1 MGVTGLAAMGVA
13 VALGVWLS
21 VRLSIGDAALTN
33 PSFTWW
39 IINRLA
45 FLVGAVNLATFA
57 VYYLQARLGYVH
69 EKAVGP
75 ASILI
80 LVVGVFI
87 LVTAAPSGWLA
98 DKIGAKPLVAASGL
112 IAALG
117 TLIALLFPSLKVI
130 YVGGMLI
137 GIGIGIFYAANWA
150 LGTALVPRGEAGRY
164 LGISNLAGAGAGA
177 IGAYIGGP
185 IADYFTAHMPQAPGL
200 GYLLLFSIYGLLF
213 IFSVIAVSRVRLPGK
228 TEMLISAD

>member
-1 MGVTGLAAMGVA
+1 V
-13 VALGVWLS
+13 
-21 VRLSIGDAALTN
+21 
-33 PSFTWW
+33 
-39 IINRLA
+39 INRLA

-57 VYYLQARLGYVH
+57 VYYLQARLGYVG

-80 LVVGVFI
+80 LIVGVFI
-87 LVTAAPSGWLA
+87 LVTAIPSGWLA
-98 DKIGAKPLVAASGL
+98 DHFGSKPLVAASGL

-117 TLIALLFPSLKVI
+117 TLIALLFPSLTMI
-130 YVGGMLI
+130 YVGGTLI
-137 GIGIGIFYAANWA
+137 GIGTGLFYAANWA

-185 IADYFTAHMPQAPGL
+185 IADYFTSRVPQTPGL
-200 GYLLLFSIYGLLF
+200 GYLLLFAIYGLLF
-213 IFSVIAVSRVRLPGK
+213 IFSVIAVSRVRTPGNVV
-228 TEMLISAD
+228 EARAGFN